1 MFYPMSRL
9 LVLVIVLILI
19 DIIVGHGRPMT
30 KYGRPDMRFNQNKND
45 GRLRENRLYGR
56 NLDLSYD
63 MRHNQNK
70 NLGGLIN
77 PLIDGIH
84 SYNQCTFQTNKC
96 TPTECYCSSAG
107 YMKETVID
115 MNGQICWSCRPYQ
128 PA

>member
-19 DIIVGHGRPMT
+19 DTIVGRGRPMT

-45 GRLRENRLYGR
+45 DRLRENRLYGR

-77 PLIDGIH
+77 PL
-84 SYNQCTFQTNKC
+84 S
-96 TPTECYCSSAG
+96 
-107 YMKETVID
+107 VI
-115 MNGQICWSCRPYQ
+115 N
-128 PA
+128 